1 MNFQE
6 TDIPSIVAIQ
16 DIHPLLRLA
25 QEWKQKLNW
34 GKLSEFKSDLN
45 KTLQAIKSYLYHFEQ
60 EFSREKDYFHLRG
73 QDNILRYLPI
83 GTVVVRLH
91 KEDSLFDVLARIA
104 AVKISGCTLQVSIPS
119 DLDNNITE
127 FLKSKEGK
135 KLLGD
140 GVPTYEHDKNLIK
153 KMRQVQRIRY
163 GAQDRVPFEVFKEAA
178 KTGFYISRTKV
189 MMEGRIELLH
199 YFHEQSISD
208 NYHRYGNLGERA
220 WK

>member
-1 MNFQE
+1 
-6 TDIPSIVAIQ
+6 
-16 DIHPLLRLA
+16 
-25 QEWKQKLNW
+25 
-34 GKLSEFKSDLN
+34 
-45 KTLQAIKSYLYHFEQ
+45 
-60 EFSREKDYFHLRG
+60 
-73 QDNILRYLPI
+73 
-83 GTVVVRLH
+83 
-91 KEDSLFDVLARIA
+91 VLARIA

-119 DLDNNITE
+119 DLNNNITE

-135 KLLGD
+135 KILGD

-153 KMRQVQRIRY
+153 KMHQVQLIRY

-220 WK
+220 WI